1 MKFTH
6 RSRFL
11 AIGIA
16 ASLACLW
23 LNPGTDISTAV
34 VGSIAVLGA
43 GAHALKSQ
51 LRDPNCFGACDP
63 FDAMRVATE
72 SLDKDLLRRAS
83 QTSLWMNAIT
93 KGKYP
98 VGVGVTQ
105 TVFTIEN
112 SEPTSDNETWTDI
125 TLTNGEITVGGSG
138 NGCDITYNQAEVG
151 FTEQT
156 YGPRQFGLK
165 GPVICKDSLTF
176 QHQPEAFLNA
186 YEQELSKRAKRSWE
200 FEMRRTYMIFSEKW
214 VDGVLSAGAST
225 PISAAD
231 IPTSE
236 LTQDMLDE
244 VAAALIE
251 TDATTPDSS
260 GYVTLSEEG
269 PLFTLYI
276 GMRASARLLKNNED
290 RRLDARAVM
299 AATGTGSAYDLF
311 KRIGASRAIGNF
323 RHVITT
329 IPPRF
334 NVVSGVLVQV
344 PTFVMTATTRGKK
357 ASLNPNWKTAEYEGA
372 IVVLPSVFE
381 AEIVVPNNGTAW
393 AKFDPTSYLG
403 EWQFV
408 KGAHRL
414 GLDCVD
420 PLEKLGQH
428 YAEFKYAPRPKFPEH
443 GKLIIFKRCPND
455 IALAA
460 CSGSGSA

>member
-1 MKFTH
+1 M
-6 RSRFL
+6 
-11 AIGIA
+11 
-16 ASLACLW
+16 
-23 LNPGTDISTAV
+23 
-34 VGSIAVLGA
+34 
-43 GAHALKSQ
+43 
-51 LRDPNCFGACDP
+51 ACDP

-72 SLDKDLLRRAS
+72 SLDKDLMRRAS
-83 QTSLWMNAIT
+83 PTSLWMNAIP

-98 VGVGVTQ
+98 QGVGVTQ
-105 TVFTIEN
+105 TTFTIEN

-125 TLTNGEITVGGSG
+125 TLTSGEITVGGSG
-138 NGCDITYNQAEVG
+138 SACDITYNQAEVG
-151 FTEQT
+151 FTEAT

-200 FEMRRTYMIFSEKW
+200 FEMRRTYITFSEKW
-214 VDGVLSAGAST
+214 VDGQLSAGANT
-225 PISAAD
+225 AISAAD

-260 GYVTLSEEG
+260 GYVSLSEEG
-269 PLFTLYI
+269 PLFTVYI

-290 RRLDARAVM
+290 RKLDARAVM
-299 AATGTGSAYDLF
+299 SATGTGSAFDLF

-329 IPPRF
+329 IPPRY
-334 NVVSGVLVQV
+334 NVVSGVLVSV

-357 ASLNPNWKTAEYEGA
+357 ASLNPNWKTAEYEAA

-381 AEIVVPNNGTAW
+381 AEIVAPNNGTPW
-393 AKFDPTSYLG
+393 AKFDATSYLG

-414 GLDCVD
+414 GLDCTD

-428 YAEFKYAPRPKFPEH
+428 FAEFKYAPRPKFPEH
-443 GKLIIFKRCPND
+443 GKVLIFKRCSND

-460 CSGSGSA
+460 CSGD

>member
-1 MKFTH
+1 MK
-6 RSRFL
+6 SRFIALVALLSIFALLL
-11 AIGIA
+11 AACAAIITPAVAVA
-16 ASLACLW
+16 ASI
-23 LNPGTDISTAV
+23 G
-34 VGSIAVLGA
+34 VGMAA
-43 GAHALKSQ
+43 GQLLKFQ
-51 LRDPNCFGACDP
+51 LRDPHCLGPCDP

-72 SLDKDLLRRAS
+72 SLDKDLQRRAS
-83 QTSLWMNAIT
+83 QTSLWMNAIPR
-93 KGKYP
+93 GKYP
-98 VGVGVTQ
+98 QGVGVTQ

-138 NGCDITYNQAEVG
+138 NGCDITYEQAEVG

-156 YGPRQFGLK
+156 YGPKQFGLK

-176 QHQPEAFLNA
+176 QHQPEQFLNA

-200 FEMRRTYMIFSEKW
+200 FEMRRTYMVFAEKW
-214 VDGVLSAGAST
+214 VDGVLSSGAST
-225 PISAAD
+225 AISAAD
-231 IPTSE
+231 IPTSD

-244 VAAALIE
+244 VAAALNE
-251 TDATTPDSS
+251 SDANQPDSS
-260 GYVTLSEEG
+260 GYVSLSEEG
-269 PLFTLYI
+269 PLYTLYI
-276 GMRASARLLKNNED
+276 GQRASARLLKNNEE

-299 AATGTGSAYDLF
+299 MAEGAKGAFDLF

-344 PTFVMTATTRGKK
+344 PTFVMTSTTRGKK
-357 ASLNPNWKTAEYEGA
+357 ASLNPNWKTAEYEAA

-381 AEIVVPNNGTAW
+381 AEIVIPNNGTAW

-408 KGAHRL
+408 RGAHRL
-414 GLDCVD
+414 GLDCTD

-428 YAEFKYAPRPKFPEH
+428 FAEFKYAPRPKFPEH
-443 GKLIIFKRCPND
+443 GKVLIFKRCPND

-460 CSGSGSA
+460 CSGSA